1 VLAGDAAQATME
13 MAKHIERTTAAI
25 AEVHR

>member
-1 VLAGDAAQATME
+1 VLAGDAERAARE
-13 MAKHIERTTAAI
+13 MARHIERTTAAI